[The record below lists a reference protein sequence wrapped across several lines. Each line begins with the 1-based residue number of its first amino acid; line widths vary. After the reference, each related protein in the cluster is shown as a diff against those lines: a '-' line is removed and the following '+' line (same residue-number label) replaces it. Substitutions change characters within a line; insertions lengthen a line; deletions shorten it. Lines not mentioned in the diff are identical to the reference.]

1 MIDGVRIRMKTTEQ
15 KRPTITPQQ
24 AAAVL
29 EHIFEQCGV
38 EPNTVPMEALSAYTV
53 YRSERFHLQKGILA
67 AVLVMFFLLPFLFV
81 RARFT
86 ADMQEDGLR
95 KLPVYTVRVENV
107 LPVHSVK
114 ARQKNRMLP
123 VYEADAKTFTIE
135 PTRNGTLRIS
145 VELFNRQETTMT
157 TDVQGVDRK
166 GPDFLGSEVLDGRVF
181 LYVGDE
187 GIGVDYDGVYAA
199 NGAGIRIQP
208 AETDPDTGTV
218 VFPYPEEAWDVYIPD
233 HIGNTLH
240 LALKFE

>member
-1 MIDGVRIRMKTTEQ
+1 MID
-15 KRPTITPQQ
+15 PQQ

-29 EHIFEQCGV
+29 EQIFEQCGV
-38 EPNTVPMEALSAYTV
+38 EPNSVPMEALSAYTV
-53 YRSERFHLQKGILA
+53 YRSERFHLQKGILVA
-67 AVLVMFFLLPFLFV
+67 MLTLFFLLPFLFV

-86 ADMQEDGLR
+86 VDMQEDGVR
-95 KLPVYTVRVENV
+95 KLPVYTVHVENV

-135 PTRNGTLRIS
+135 PTRNGTLQIS
-145 VELFNRQETTMT
+145 VALFNRQETTT
-157 TDVQGVDRK
+157 ILDVEGVDRK
-166 GPDFLGSEVLDGRVF
+166 GPAFTGSDVIGDLVY
-181 LYVGDE
+181 LYVEDE

-199 NGAGIRIQP
+199 NAAGTRVLPI
-208 AETDPDTGTV
+208 ETNPDTGTI
-218 VFPYPEEAWDVYIPD
+218 VFPYPDEGWDVYIPD

>member
-1 MIDGVRIRMKTTEQ
+1 MMSKNTEQNQPMID
-15 KRPTITPQQ
+15 PQQ

-29 EHIFEQCGV
+29 EQIFEQCGV
-38 EPNTVPMEALSAYTV
+38 EPNSIPMEALSAYTV
-53 YRSERFHLQKGILA
+53 YRSERFHLQKGILVA
-67 AVLVMFFLLPFLFV
+67 MLTLFFLLPFLFV

-86 ADMQEDGLR
+86 VDMQEDGVR
-95 KLPVYTVRVENV
+95 KLPVYTVHVENI

-135 PTRNGTLRIS
+135 PTRNGTLQIS
-145 VELFNRQETTMT
+145 VALFNRQETTT
-157 TDVQGVDRK
+157 VLKVEGVDRK
-166 GPDFLGSEVLDGRVF
+166 GPAFTGSDVIDGMVY
-181 LYVGDE
+181 LYVEDD

-199 NGAGIRIQP
+199 NAAGTRVLP
-208 AETDPDTGTV
+208 TETDPDTGTI
-218 VFPYPEEAWDVYIPD
+218 VFPYPDEGWDVYIPD

>member
-1 MIDGVRIRMKTTEQ
+1 MNKNTDQNQPMID
-15 KRPTITPQQ
+15 PQQ

-38 EPNTVPMEALSAYTV
+38 EPNSIPMEALSAYTV
-53 YRSERFHLQKGILA
+53 YRSERFHLQKGILVA
-67 AVLVMFFLLPFLFV
+67 MLTLFFLLPFLFV

-86 ADMQEDGLR
+86 VDMQEDGLR
-95 KLPVYTVRVENV
+95 KLPVYTVHVENI

-123 VYEADAKTFTIE
+123 VYEADARTFTIE
-135 PTRNGTLRIS
+135 PTRNGTLQIS
-145 VELFNRQETTMT
+145 VALFNRQETTT
-157 TDVQGVDRK
+157 VLKVEGVDRK
-166 GPDFLGSEVLDGRVF
+166 GPAFTGSDVIDGMVY
-181 LYVGDE
+181 LYVEDD

-199 NGAGIRIQP
+199 NAAGTRVLP
-208 AETDPDTGTV
+208 TETDPDTGTI
-218 VFPYPEEAWDVYIPD
+218 VFPYPDEGWDVYIPD